1 MTQVKTHN
9 YRRNSVD
16 KMQPSKP
23 RRAKRA
29 TKKVQPPLSA
39 EDKEFFKEEKPN
51 KYAPKMKVGR
61 PTIKAP
67 GTKVVTTVGL
77 GNLIVET
84 QNGNTN
90 V

>member
-1 MTQVKTHN
+1 M
-9 YRRNSVD
+9 D
-16 KMQPSKP
+16 KMKAARP

-39 EDKEFFKEEKPN
+39 EDKELFEEKSEMKM
-51 KYAPKMKVGR
+51 KYAPRMKVGS

-67 GTKVVTTVGL
+67 GSKKVTTVGL
-77 GNLIVET
+77 GNLTVET
-84 QNGNTN
+84 IDGNTY

>member
-1 MTQVKTHN
+1 MDQAKPT
-9 YRRNSVD
+9 R
-16 KMQPSKP
+16 P
-23 RRAKRA
+23 RRAKKA

-39 EDKEFFKEEKPN
+39 NDKKLFEEKKEN

-77 GNLIVET
+77 GNLTVET
-84 QNGNTN
+84 INGRSADTN

>member
-1 MTQVKTHN
+1 M
-9 YRRNSVD
+9 D
-16 KMQPSKP
+16 KAKPSRP
-23 RRAKRA
+23 RKAKR
-29 TKKVQPPLSA
+29 KVVTPP
-39 EDKEFFKEEKPN
+39 EEAKTEN

-67 GTKVVTTVGL
+67 GTNEVTTVGL
-77 GNLIVET
+77 GNLTVIT